1 MASLAPAAQ
10 AADPRSRVTDP
21 TAPRRPLVILGGGEH
36 ARVVAEAA
44 AAGPAGWQVVGFS
57 DDASDDAPSGRE
69 IPGVPRIGDDA
80 ALADRLSALSP
91 AERPALVLGF
101 GGPASA
107 RQATVAAA
115 TAAGPTVAWAVIIHP
130 AASVSPSATIGEG
143 AVILA
148 GAVVNTGATIGRHAI
163 VNSGAVVEHDVAVGD
178 FAHIAPRAVVGGG
191 ARIGDRT
198 VVGLGAAVRDHV
210 VVGADVTVA
219 MGAAVVGGV
228 AAGRTVS
235 GVPARERRRRD

>member
-10 AADPRSRVTDP
+10 AADPRSLVTDP
-21 TAPRRPLVILGGGEH
+21 TVPGRPLIILGGGEH

-44 AAGPAGWQVVGFS
+44 AAALAGWRVVGFS
-57 DDASDDAPSGRE
+57 DDASDDAPMGSG
-69 IPGVPRIGDDA
+69 IPGVSWIGDDA
-80 ALADRLSALSP
+80 ALADWMAARSP

-107 RQATVAAA
+107 REATVAAV
-115 TAAGPTVAWAVIIHP
+115 TTAGPSTTWAVVVHP
-130 AASVSPSATIGEG
+130 AASVSPSAAIGEG

-148 GAVVNTGATIGRHAI
+148 GAVVNTGARIGRHAI
-163 VNSGAVVEHDVAVGD
+163 VNSGAVVEHDVVVGD

-210 VVGADVTVA
+210 VLGADVTVA